1 MQSERYL
8 SGNAFSRWVQC
19 SIDHLLILCSVTHQ
33 SKGNRMQYS
42 LVSVRLY
49 RRVATPMVAFA
60 FSRSTVP
67 DAVRVP
73 FLLPLNTGYG
83 HPPIALTHTPCN
95 AKRNLRGFAPG
106 WHPTR

>member
-1 MQSERYL
+1 
-8 SGNAFSRWVQC
+8 
-19 SIDHLLILCSVTHQ
+19 VTHQ
-33 SKGNRMQYS
+33 SKDSRIQYS
-42 LVSVRLY
+42 LVSVRLC

-83 HPPIALTHTPCN
+83 HPPIGAKLTSC
-95 AKRNLRGFAPG
+95 
-106 WHPTR
+106 